1 MLQTEEDTWKHL
13 KSRWRYLHA
22 FFFFVGKPVYILR
35 RIGPL
40 LLLNVALAIF
50 VVVDHGLG
58 INYDYHKEIQN
69 KTGEPVPHEYLWR
82 RLLPTISNSNAAI
95 L

>member
-1 MLQTEEDTWKHL
+1 M

-22 FFFFVGKPVYILR
+22 LLFFVGKPVYILR

-40 LLLNVALAIF
+40 LLINVTLATF

-58 INYDYHKEIQN
+58 INHDYHKEIQN
-69 KTGEPVPHEYLWR
+69 QTGEPVPREYMWH
-82 RLLPTISNSNAAI
+82 RLLPTISNSNASI